1 METVSLK
8 GKVIWFFG
16 KSGSGKTTMADLLA
30 EDLREKGLDV
40 ERLDG
45 DIVRQS
51 LCKDLGFTKEDI
63 FNNIRRVC
71 FVADILSRN
80 GITVVASFITPSKA
94 NRLYL
99 IEKLGIKLILIYL
112 SASLK
117 TCMIRD
123 TKELYTRALEGEI
136 TNLAGFDSPFEEPY
150 YILGFTVCVP
160 TDAST
165 IEDTYKALK
174 GTLEWWDYEI

>member
-1 METVSLK
+1 MDKVSLK

-30 EDLREKGLDV
+30 EDLRKKGLSV

-71 FVADILSRN
+71 LVADILSRN
-80 GITVVASFITPSKA
+80 GITVIASFITPRKA

-99 IEKLGIKLILIYL
+99 IEKLGVKLTLVYL
-112 SASLK
+112 SASIK

-123 TKELYTRALEGEI
+123 KKEIYTRALEGEI

-150 YILGFTVCVP
+150 YVMGFTIHIP

-165 IEDTYKALK
+165 VEHTYEALK